1 MWRDVRWRWMKVLW
15 TAAWV
20 RGTSGLS
27 PALEALHLALAS
39 PDRLERIL
47 DPIIL
52 PSPGVMQ
59 VVDAAVEGRCA
70 VGPRNHPS
78 PIASARS
85 PAPEGSKRGKRRV
98 PIGRHR
104 LSLRK
109 LAKLIPVV
117 APLFAT

>member
-1 MWRDVRWRWMKVLW
+1 MKVLW

-59 VVDAAVEGRCA
+59 VVDVAVEGRCA
-70 VGPRNHPS
+70 VGPQ
-78 PIASARS
+78 I
-85 PAPEGSKRGKRRV
+85 
-98 PIGRHR
+98 IRHQ
-104 LSLRK
+104 SLRLVRLRLK
-109 LAKLIPVV
+109 GPKGARDEFLLA
-117 APLFAT
+117 ATA